1 MFHQNKMGN
10 SASFSYRPAV
20 DTILRLAQSQLGREA
35 RVVLVLDQ
43 DSDVFVLLANIQSQS
58 DSNFQWFKV
67 QGQTGVVTR
76 MFTKEI
82 CGFAT
87 RSRPVSK
94 NVAFLGELS
103 RHTPVPTLAD
113 MDEFV
118 MDCIKLN
125 GYFQQSR
132 SVEQ

>member
-1 MFHQNKMGN
+1 M
-10 SASFSYRPAV
+10 

-43 DSDVFVLLANIQSQS
+43 DSDVFVLLANIQSQL
-58 DSNFQWFKV
+58 DSNFQWFKG
-67 QGQTGVVTR
+67 QGRAGLVTR